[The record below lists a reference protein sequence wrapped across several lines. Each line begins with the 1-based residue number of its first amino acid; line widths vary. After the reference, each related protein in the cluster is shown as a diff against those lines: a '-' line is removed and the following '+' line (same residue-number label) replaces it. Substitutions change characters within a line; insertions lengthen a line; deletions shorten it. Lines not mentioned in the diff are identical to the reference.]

1 MSRILHLCLGNFYID
16 NYSYQENILPKYHK
30 LQGHEVKIIASLY
43 TYNKN
48 GEPDYIKESK
58 SYYNE
63 NGILVTRINYKKVP
77 FNKKLK
83 IFDNKVLYSE
93 ILDFNPHI
101 IFIHNFQFLSLRTIV
116 KYLENNNSKN
126 IKVYVDNHADVT
138 NSARNWLS
146 KNIQHKIL
154 WRHYA
159 KIIEPYAIKFY
170 GISTP
175 SVNFLKEIYQ
185 ITDEKIELLPLG
197 IDDEKVE
204 EVKNPYISKKI
215 REKHNIKSSDF
226 LIMTGGKIDNNK
238 TQTLLLMQ
246 AIREMNITNIKLIIF
261 GSIIPELKNKFNK
274 LLDENIIYVGW
285 LNSDDIYK
293 YLNSADLVVFPGLR
307 SVLWIQAI
315 GLGKPCVF
323 NYIGPGITDDVDLG
337 GNCIFLYENTVEEM
351 KTVITEIVNNKN
363 LYEQMKNV
371 ASIKGMS
378 TFSYKKIAEKSIR
391 E

>member
-1 MSRILHLCLGNFYID
+1 MKITHLCLCGPFTD
-16 NYSYQENILPKYHK
+16 KALYQENLLTKYHK
-30 LQGHEVKIIASLY
+30 KLGHDVSIITSQYTWNNKGEIVK
-43 TYNKN
+43 
-48 GEPDYIKESK
+48 EESK
-58 SYYNE
+58 TYYNE
-63 NGILVTRINYKKVP
+63 HGIKVIRLPSEEIPFLNFKLYK
-77 FNKKLK
+77 N
-83 IFDNKVLYSE
+83 LYKSIE
-93 ILDFNPHI
+93 NEKPDILFMHGI
-101 IFIHNFQFLSLRTIV
+101 QFLNLKQVIKYV
-116 KYLENNNSKN
+116 KKHTNVRLF
-126 IKVYVDNHADVT
+126 VDNHADVI

-146 KNIQHKIL
+146 RNIQHKII
-154 WRHYA
+154 WKHYA
-159 KIIEPYAIKFY
+159 KIIEPYTTKFY
-170 GISTP
+170 GVSTP

-204 EVKNPYISKKI
+204 EFKNPYISKKI
-215 REKHNIKSSDF
+215 REKHNIKPSDF

-246 AIREMNITNIKLIIF
+246 AIREMNIPSIKLIIF
-261 GSIIPELKNKFNK
+261 GSIIPELKSKFNK

-285 LNSDDIYK
+285 LDSDDIYK

-323 NYIGPGITDDVDLG
+323 NYIGPGITDDIDLG

-371 ASIKGMS
+371 ASTKGMS

>member
-1 MSRILHLCLGNFYID
+1 MRITHLCLCGPFTD
-16 NYSYQENILPKYHK
+16 KALYQENLLTKYHK
-30 LQGHEVKIIASLY
+30 KLGHNVSIITSQYTWNNKGEILKVK
-43 TYNKN
+43 
-48 GEPDYIKESK
+48 SK
-58 SYYNE
+58 TYYNE
-63 NGILVTRINYKKVP
+63 HGLKVIRLPSYEIPFLNFRLKLFKNLYKSIENEKP
-77 FNKKLK
+77 
-83 IFDNKVLYSE
+83 D
-93 ILDFNPHI
+93 I
-101 IFIHNFQFLSLRTIV
+101 IFMHGIQFLNLKQVVEYV
-116 KYLENNNSKN
+116 KKHTNVRLF
-126 IKVYVDNHADVT
+126 VDNHADVI

-146 KNIQHKIL
+146 KSIQHKIL

>member
-1 MSRILHLCLGNFYID
+1 VKIIHLCLCGPFTD
-16 NYSYQENILPKYHK
+16 KALYQENLLTKYHK
-30 LQGHEVKIIASLY
+30 KLGHDVSIITSQYTWNNKGEIVK
-43 TYNKN
+43 
-48 GEPDYIKESK
+48 EESK
-58 SYYNE
+58 TYYNE
-63 NGILVTRINYKKVP
+63 HGIKVIRLPSEEIPFLNFKLYK
-77 FNKKLK
+77 N
-83 IFDNKVLYSE
+83 LYKSIE
-93 ILDFNPHI
+93 NEKPDILFMHGI
-101 IFIHNFQFLSLRTIV
+101 QFLNLKQVIKYV
-116 KYLENNNSKN
+116 KKHTNVRLF
-126 IKVYVDNHADVT
+126 VDNHADVI

-146 KNIQHKIL
+146 RNIKHKII

-159 KIIEPYAIKFY
+159 KIIEPYTTKFY
-170 GISTP
+170 GVSTP

-215 REKHNIKSSDF
+215 REKHNIKPSDF

-246 AIREMNITNIKLIIF
+246 AIREMNIPSIKLIIF
-261 GSIIPELKNKFNK
+261 GSIIPELKSKFNK

-285 LNSDDIYK
+285 LDSDDIYK

-323 NYIGPGITDDVDLG
+323 NYIGPGITDDIDLG

-371 ASIKGMS
+371 ASTKGMS

>member
-1 MSRILHLCLGNFYID
+1 MKITHLCLCGPYTD
-16 NYSYQENILPKYHK
+16 KALYQENLLTKYHK
-30 LQGHEVKIIASLY
+30 KLGHDVSIITSQYTWNNKGEIVK
-43 TYNKN
+43 
-48 GEPDYIKESK
+48 EESK
-58 SYYNE
+58 TYYNE
-63 NGILVTRINYKKVP
+63 HGIKVIRLPSEEIPFLNFKLYK
-77 FNKKLK
+77 N
-83 IFDNKVLYSE
+83 LYKSIE
-93 ILDFNPHI
+93 NEKPDILFMHGI
-101 IFIHNFQFLSLRTIV
+101 QFLNLKQVIKYV
-116 KYLENNNSKN
+116 KKHTNVRLF
-126 IKVYVDNHADVT
+126 VDNHADVI

-146 KNIQHKIL
+146 RNIQHKII
-154 WRHYA
+154 WKHYA
-159 KIIEPYAIKFY
+159 KIIEPYTTKFY
-170 GISTP
+170 GVSTP

-204 EVKNPYISKKI
+204 EFKNPYISKKI
-215 REKHNIKSSDF
+215 REKHNIKPSDF

-246 AIREMNITNIKLIIF
+246 AIREMNIPSIKLIIF
-261 GSIIPELKNKFNK
+261 GSIIPELKSKFNK

-285 LNSDDIYK
+285 LDSDDIYK

-323 NYIGPGITDDVDLG
+323 NYIGPGITDDIDLG

-371 ASIKGMS
+371 ASTKGMS

>member
-1 MSRILHLCLGNFYID
+1 VKITHLCLCGPFTD
-16 NYSYQENILPKYHK
+16 KALYQENLLTKYHK
-30 LQGHEVKIIASLY
+30 KLGHDVSIITSQYTWNNKGEIVK
-43 TYNKN
+43 
-48 GEPDYIKESK
+48 EESK
-58 SYYNE
+58 TYYNE
-63 NGILVTRINYKKVP
+63 HGIKVIRLPSEEIPFLNFKLYK
-77 FNKKLK
+77 N
-83 IFDNKVLYSE
+83 LYKSIE
-93 ILDFNPHI
+93 NEKPDILFMHGI
-101 IFIHNFQFLSLRTIV
+101 QFLNLKQVIKYV
-116 KYLENNNSKN
+116 KKHTNVRLF
-126 IKVYVDNHADVT
+126 VDNHADVI

-146 KNIQHKIL
+146 RNIQHKII
-154 WRHYA
+154 WKHYA
-159 KIIEPYAIKFY
+159 KIIEPYTTKFY
-170 GISTP
+170 GVSTP

-204 EVKNPYISKKI
+204 EFKNPYISKKI
-215 REKHNIKSSDF
+215 REKHNIKPSDF

-246 AIREMNITNIKLIIF
+246 AIREMNIPSIKLIIF
-261 GSIIPELKNKFNK
+261 GSIIPELKSKFNK

-285 LNSDDIYK
+285 LDSDDIYK

-323 NYIGPGITDDVDLG
+323 NYIGPGITDDIDLG

-371 ASIKGMS
+371 ASTKGMS

>member
-1 MSRILHLCLGNFYID
+1 MKIIHLCLCGPFTD
-16 NYSYQENILPKYHK
+16 KALYQENLLTKYHK
-30 LQGHEVKIIASLY
+30 KLGHDVSIITSQYTWNNKGEIVKV
-43 TYNKN
+43 
-48 GEPDYIKESK
+48 K
-58 SYYNE
+58 SRTYYNE
-63 NGILVTRINYKKVP
+63 HGVKVIRLPSEEIPFLNFKLYKNLYKSIENEKPDILFMHGI
-77 FNKKLK
+77 
-83 IFDNKVLYSE
+83 
-93 ILDFNPHI
+93 
-101 IFIHNFQFLSLRTIV
+101 QFLNLKQVIKYV
-116 KYLENNNSKN
+116 KKHTNVRLF
-126 IKVYVDNHADVT
+126 VDNHADVI

-146 KNIQHKIL
+146 RNIQHKII
-154 WRHYA
+154 WKHYA
-159 KIIEPYAIKFY
+159 KIIEPYTTKFY
-170 GISTP
+170 GVSTP

-197 IDDEKVE
+197 VDDEKVE
-204 EVKNPYISKKI
+204 KVKNPYISKKI
-215 REKHNIKSSDF
+215 REKHSIKPSDF

-246 AIREMNITNIKLIIF
+246 AIREMKITNIKLIIF

-285 LNSDDIYK
+285 LDSDDIYK

-351 KTVITEIVNNKN
+351 KKVITEIVNNKN

-371 ASIKGMS
+371 ASTKGMS

>member
-1 MSRILHLCLGNFYID
+1 VKIIHLCLCGPFTD
-16 NYSYQENILPKYHK
+16 KALYQENLLTKYHK
-30 LQGHEVKIIASLY
+30 KLGHDVSIITSQYTWNNKGEIVK
-43 TYNKN
+43 
-48 GEPDYIKESK
+48 EESK
-58 SYYNE
+58 TYYNE
-63 NGILVTRINYKKVP
+63 HGIKVIRLPSEEIPFLNFKLYK
-77 FNKKLK
+77 N
-83 IFDNKVLYSE
+83 LYKSIE
-93 ILDFNPHI
+93 NEKPDILFMHGI
-101 IFIHNFQFLSLRTIV
+101 QFLNLKQVIKYV
-116 KYLENNNSKN
+116 KKHTNVRLF
-126 IKVYVDNHADVT
+126 VDNHADVI

-146 KNIQHKIL
+146 RNIQHKII
-154 WRHYA
+154 WKHYA
-159 KIIEPYAIKFY
+159 KIIEPYTTKFY
-170 GISTP
+170 GVSTP

-204 EVKNPYISKKI
+204 EFKNPYISKKI
-215 REKHNIKSSDF
+215 REKHNIKPSDF

-246 AIREMNITNIKLIIF
+246 AIREMNIPSIKLIIF
-261 GSIIPELKNKFNK
+261 GSIIPELKSKFNK

-285 LNSDDIYK
+285 LDSDDIYK

-371 ASIKGMS
+371 ASTKGMS
-378 TFSYKKIAEKSIR
+378 TFSYKKIAEKSSY
-391 E
+391 